1 MYIDLKAS
9 SSRWLAFEVMILVS
23 FVFGFIGT
31 LVLFP
36 LFTWLMEPLWRE
48 GSTAWCYPLCLQRA
62 PMLERKDAFASSSPV
77 CIPFSSLYSTF
88 HFLSFILSF
97 PLACV
102 SLLEWDCRLKRENPV
117 LFRHTLQVQKLK
129 KFQFNVLISVTFTMI

>member
-23 FVFGFIGT
+23 FGFIGA

-36 LFTWLMEPLWRE
+36 LITWLMELLWRE

-62 PMLERKDAFASSSPV
+62 PMLECKGAFASSSPV

-88 HFLSFILSF
+88 RFLSFILSF

-102 SLLEWDCRLKRENPV
+102 ILLEWDCRLKRENPI
-117 LFRHTLQVQKLK
+117 LFRHTLQVRKLK
-129 KFQFNVLISVTFTMI
+129 IVSV